1 MTKTRTKMYRRLL
14 PTLTLLFAA
23 PVAAQQAPVQQ
34 APAQETPS
42 APAPA
47 QDTPAAPPPLL
58 SVAPPRPAAMP
69 PRVAGPAN
77 PDSHPARPA
86 NSGPG
91 EVARQAPINGVLTL
105 YGNQRCPTDR
115 EGAEVVVCVRQGAAE
130 QFRIPKALRTFQVTP
145 ENESWA
151 SKVVAHDDVANAGIG
166 SCTTVGPGGS
176 TGCFLQQARQQRAE
190 KKENKAAD
198 QRVQDSLP

>member
-1 MTKTRTKMYRRLL
+1 MKTTRGLL
-14 PTLTLLFAA
+14 PALTLLFAA
-23 PVAAQQAPVQQ
+23 PVAAQ
-34 APAQETPS
+34 ETP
-42 APAPA
+42 APAP
-47 QDTPAAPPPLL
+47 PP
-58 SVAPPRPAAMP
+58 PPRPVLSIAPVRPATMP
-69 PRVAGPAN
+69 SGVAGPAN
-77 PDSHPARPA
+77 PSAFPARPA
-86 NSGPG
+86 STGPG

-105 YGNQRCPTDR
+105 YGNQRCPTDK
-115 EGAEVVVCVRQGAAE
+115 EGSEVVVCVRQGAAE
-130 QFRIPKALRTFQVTP
+130 QYRIPKALRTFQVTP

-190 KKENKAAD
+190 KKDNKAAD

>member
-1 MTKTRTKMYRRLL
+1 MTMTIRGML
-14 PTLTLLFAA
+14 PTLTLLLAA
-23 PVAAQQAPVQQ
+23 PVV
-34 APAQETPS
+34 AQETP
-42 APAPA
+42 AP
-47 QDTPAAPPPLL
+47 PPPLL
-58 SVAPPRPAAMP
+58 SVAPPKPVTMP

-77 PDSHPARPA
+77 PDARQARPA
-86 NSGPG
+86 SSGPG
-91 EVARQAPINGVLTL
+91 EVSHNAPVNGVLTL
-105 YGNQRCPTDR
+105 YGNQRCPTDK
-115 EGAEVVVCVRQGAAE
+115 EGGEVVVCVRQGAAE
-130 QFRIPKALRTFQVTP
+130 QYRIPKALRDFQVTP

-190 KKENKAAD
+190 KKDNKAAD

>member
-1 MTKTRTKMYRRLL
+1 MTKMIRGLL
-14 PTLTLLFAA
+14 PALTALLLAA
-23 PVAAQQAPVQQ
+23 PVAAQQP
-34 APAQETPS
+34 PA
-42 APAPA
+42 
-47 QDTPAAPPPLL
+47 AAPPSRPPIL
-58 SVAPPRPAAMP
+58 STAVPKPVPMAPG
-69 PRVAGPAN
+69 VAGPAN
-77 PDSHPARPA
+77 PDARQARPA

-91 EVARQAPINGVLTL
+91 EVSHNAPINGVLTL
-105 YGNQRCPTDR
+105 YGNQRCPTDS
-115 EGAEVVVCVRQGAAE
+115 EGSEVVVCVRQGAAE
-130 QFRIPKALRTFQVTP
+130 QYRIPKALRNFQVTP

-190 KKENKAAD
+190 KKDNQAAE

>member
-1 MTKTRTKMYRRLL
+1 MTMMIRGVT
-14 PTLTLLFAA
+14 PIFALLFAVPA
-23 PVAAQQAPVQQ
+23 TAQQAP
-34 APAQETPS
+34 A
-42 APAPA
+42 
-47 QDTPAAPPPLL
+47 AAPPLL
-58 SVAPPRPAAMP
+58 TVAPRAPATMP

-77 PDSHPARPA
+77 PDAHPTRPV
-86 NSGPG
+86 NTGPA

-115 EGAEVVVCVRQGAAE
+115 EGSEVVVCVRQGAAE
-130 QFRIPKALRTFQVTP
+130 QYRIPKVLRDFQVTP
-145 ENESWA
+145 ENEAWA

-190 KKENKAAD
+190 KKDNKAAD

>member
-1 MTKTRTKMYRRLL
+1 MTMTIRALL
-14 PTLTLLFAA
+14 PTLTLLLAA
-23 PVAAQQAPVQQ
+23 PVAAQ
-34 APAQETPS
+34 E

-47 QDTPAAPPPLL
+47 PRPPVLSTAAPKP
-58 SVAPPRPAAMP
+58 VVMP
-69 PRVAGPAN
+69 PGVAGPAN
-77 PDSHPARPA
+77 PDARLPRTTS
-86 NSGPG
+86 SGAG
-91 EVARQAPINGVLTL
+91 EVSHNAPINGVLTL

-115 EGAEVVVCVRQGAAE
+115 EGGEVVVCVRQGAAE
-130 QFRIPKALRTFQVTP
+130 QYRIPKALRNFQVTP

-190 KKENKAAD
+190 KKDNKAAE